1 MNIYANVINDPSAVT
16 ISTAS
21 GLIQIFTTSTGATLL
36 SKPIPQKGITS
47 AQRLALG
54 SWPQAWTWTP
64 GSVSAGEVYKLSIT
78 AADTVSGVLR
88 TWVASYKA
96 PATSP
101 TIADLTLK
109 LTAIINS
116 FGNCPVSA
124 VDGSTLITVT
134 SKATTATSTA
144 AQDFTLAANLGTVAN
159 VPTLALTGTLGIS
172 TGGAVTGVGT
182 NFDPE
187 LPVGSILIVNDGVDF
202 YRGFVITSTSDTAA
216 TVIPTPPKA
225 IGTGSKGYAILSNGA
240 YLEANDVLA
249 GTSGIEL
256 TSTNTYAVYAINY
269 IDSSLAGNGARPDMI
284 QSQALLFV
292 NAENA
297 SFTTFD
303 TNLATA
309 LGVIF

>member
-64 GSVSAGEVYKLSIT
+64 ASASIGQKYTLTVSG
-78 AADTVSGVLR
+78 ADTVSGVLR
-88 TWVASYKA
+88 TWI
-96 PATSP
+96 ATYTAVTATVS
-101 TIADLTLK
+101 DLTAA
-109 LTAIINS
+109 LTAIING
-116 FGNCPVSA
+116 FGSCPVAA
-124 VDGSTLITVT
+124 VDGSSLITVT
-134 SKATTATSTA
+134 SKAAASTSSTA
-144 AQDFTLAANLGTVAN
+144 AQDFKLSANLGTVAN

-172 TGGAVTGVGT
+172 TAGAVTGVGT
-182 NFDPE
+182 DFNPE

-202 YRGFVITSTSDTAA
+202 YRGFVTVSGSDTTA
-216 TVIPTPPKA
+216 TVIPSPPKA

-240 YLEANDVLA
+240 YLEANDALA
-249 GTSGIEL
+249 GTSGVEL

-309 LGVIF
+309 LGVTF